1 MGKVDENKKRKKEAL
16 ISTAYD
22 LFTTKG
28 INATSISDIVKK
40 AGVAKGTFY
49 LYFKDKYDIKDK
61 LIAHKTREL
70 FDNAKIAMEQ
80 SQIVGL
86 EEQLIFIIDHI
97 TNILASNRPLLNL
110 ISKNLVMGALQS
122 ALLPDEA
129 NDNSFYQS
137 FLKLIENDAYEYED
151 VEIMLF
157 TIIELAGS
165 TCYNSILYEEPVTL
179 DQYKPYLYRSVRLI
193 IQSHRVEN
201 QTVQAISA

>member
-1 MGKVDENKKRKKEAL
+1 MGKIDENKKRKKEAL

-80 SQIVGL
+80 SQISGL

-97 TNILASNRPLLNL
+97 TNILSSNRPLLNL

-122 ALLPDEA
+122 ALLPNETD
-129 NDNSFYQS
+129 DNSFYQS

-193 IQSHRVEN
+193 IRSHRVEDPTTN
-201 QTVQAISA
+201 TISI

>member
-1 MGKVDENKKRKKEAL
+1 MGKIDENKKRKKEAL

-80 SQIVGL
+80 SQISGL

-97 TNILASNRPLLNL
+97 TNILSNNRPLLNL

-122 ALLPDEA
+122 ALLPDETD
-129 NDNSFYQS
+129 DNSFYQS

-193 IQSHRVEN
+193 IRSHRVEDPTAN
-201 QTVQAISA
+201 TISI

>member
-1 MGKVDENKKRKKEAL
+1 MGKIDENKKRKKEAL

-80 SQIVGL
+80 SQISGL

-97 TNILASNRPLLNL
+97 TNILSSNRPLLNL

-122 ALLPDEA
+122 ALLPNETD
-129 NDNSFYQS
+129 DNSFYQS

-193 IQSHRVEN
+193 IRSHRVEDPATN
-201 QTVQAISA
+201 TISI

>member
-70 FDNAKIAMEQ
+70 FDNAQIAMEQ

-129 NDNSFYQS
+129 NDDSFYQS

-201 QTVQAISA
+201 QAIQSISA

>member
-1 MGKVDENKKRKKEAL
+1 MGKIDENKKRKKEAL

-80 SQIVGL
+80 SQISGL

-97 TNILASNRPLLNL
+97 TNILSSNRPLLNL

-122 ALLPDEA
+122 ALLPDETD
-129 NDNSFYQS
+129 DNSFYQS

-193 IQSHRVEN
+193 IRSHRVEDPTTN
-201 QTVQAISA
+201 TISI